1 MVGGGCG
8 VSRLL
13 FALGFVW
20 FGVIVL
26 VLTMFY
32 CLIGAPDFPWLWFWG
47 FMVVGVA
54 LYWWWVDVAGGS
66 CWICYLGVV
75 AVVMVGC

>member
-13 FALGFVW
+13 FALSFVW

-26 VLTMFY
+26 VLTVFY
-32 CLIGAPDFPWLWFWG
+32 CLIGAPDFPWLWCLG
-47 FMVVGVA
+47 FYGCRCCFVLVGV
-54 LYWWWVDVAGGS
+54 GS
-66 CWICYLGVV
+66 CCWG
-75 AVVMVGC
+75 